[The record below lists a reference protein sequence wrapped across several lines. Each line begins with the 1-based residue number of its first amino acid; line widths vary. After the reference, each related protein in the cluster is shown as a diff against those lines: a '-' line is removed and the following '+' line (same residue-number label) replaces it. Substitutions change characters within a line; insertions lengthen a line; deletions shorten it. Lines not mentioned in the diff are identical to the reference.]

1 MSLYKGVKNERAI
14 GEASASYLWDVQSPK
29 IIHEVVPN
37 AHIIIILR
45 DPIDRAFSQYLMSIR
60 QREEISPF
68 YDAIVKDYNRSDK
81 GYFHSH
87 LYVDLGLYSKQ
98 TKRYLDT
105 FGPNNVKI
113 LIFEEFVKDTQ
124 ASVNEVLR
132 FLGLEPYVPSNI
144 GKVYDPYVNPTNH
157 TRTVSLLSK
166 IAFNSKTA
174 AFARNFLKKAS
185 KTMIRNSAS
194 AARKEALTQ
203 RLLQATR
210 RSSVPEDGRE
220 YLKGIYRDDV
230 AELKSLLG
238 RSSVPWANF
247 ME

>member
-1 MSLYKGVKNERAI
+1 LYRDVKNERAI

-29 IIHEVVPN
+29 MIHELVPN
-37 AHIIIILR
+37 PHIIIILR
-45 DPIDRAFSQYLMSIR
+45 DPIERAFSQYLMSIR
-60 QREEISPF
+60 QREELSPF

-98 TKRYLDT
+98 VKRYLDT
-105 FGPNNVKI
+105 FGPSNVKI
-113 LIFEEFVKDTQ
+113 LFFEEFVKDTQ
-124 ASVNEVLR
+124 TSVNEVLR
-132 FLGLEPYVPSNI
+132 FLGLEPYIPSNI

-157 TRTVSLLSK
+157 TKTVSLLSK
-166 IAFNSKTA
+166 IAFDSRTA
-174 AFARNFLKKAS
+174 GLARKFLKKAGR
-185 KTMIRNSAS
+185 TMMRDSAS

-210 RSSVPEDGRE
+210 RSSIPEDGRE

-230 AELKSLLG
+230 AELKSMLG
-238 RSSVPWANF
+238 RSSVPWVNF

>member
-1 MSLYKGVKNERAI
+1 MKNERAI

-29 IIHEVVPN
+29 MIHEVVPN
-37 AHIIIILR
+37 AHIVIILR
-45 DPIDRAFSQYLMSIR
+45 DPIDRAFSHYLMSIR
-60 QREEISPF
+60 QREELSPF

-98 TKRYLDT
+98 VRRYLDA
-105 FGPNNVKI
+105 FGHNNVKI
-113 LIFEEFVKDTQ
+113 LIFEEFVKDTE

-157 TRTVSLLSK
+157 TKTVSLLSK
-166 IAFNSKTA
+166 IAFDSGTA
-174 AFARNFLKKAS
+174 GSARKFLKRAGR
-185 KTMIRNSAS
+185 TLIRNSAS

-210 RSSVPEDGRE
+210 RSSIPEDGRE
-220 YLKGIYRDDV
+220 YLKKIYRDDV
-230 AELKSLLG
+230 EELKTLLG
-238 RSSVPWANF
+238 RSLIPWANF

>member
-1 MSLYKGVKNERAI
+1 MKNERAI

-29 IIHEVVPN
+29 MIHEVVHD

-60 QREEISPF
+60 QREETLPF
-68 YDAIVKDYNRSDK
+68 YDAIVKDYGRSDK

-87 LYVDLGLYSKQ
+87 LYVDLGLYAKQ
-98 TKRYLDT
+98 VKRYLDT
-105 FGPNNVKI
+105 FGRKNVRI

-124 ASVNEVLR
+124 ASVNDVLR

-144 GKVYDPYVNPTNH
+144 GKVYDPYVNPTKR
-157 TRTVSLLSK
+157 TKTVSLVSK
-166 IAFNSKTA
+166 ISFDSRTA
-174 AFARNFLKKAS
+174 GFARKFLKRAS
-185 KTMIRNSAS
+185 KTVRRNSDSVAK
-194 AARKEALTQ
+194 KEALTQ

-210 RSSVPEDGRE
+210 RSPVPEDGRE
-220 YLKGIYRDDV
+220 YLKGVYRDDV
-230 AELKSLLG
+230 SELKTLLG

-247 ME
+247 TE